1 MWAVPKM
8 SVLSRYDV
16 ERIHEGVVGI
26 LARTGVVVKEPRAL
40 EVYHSAGAQVD
51 GERVRIPASA
61 LEAALARAPETVA
74 IFDREGCPTMVLGT
88 GDVYFGVH
96 GDTPELVDY
105 DTGEVRRYQLADAGD
120 VARVCDAL
128 PNIDFVSQNGFAD
141 DVADPRVATPL
152 VFMRMM
158 QNTSKPL
165 GVGCYDIET
174 LEWIL
179 EVAETVRAGRA
190 DLAARPFFYHY
201 SEPTSPLTHSA
212 PSLRRLMLAVERG
225 IPLVYTPMVMAGATG
240 PATFAGVIAQCLAE
254 SLSGIVLA
262 QTLREG
268 APCITGGITTVMD
281 MSTTVCSYGA
291 PEMSL
296 MVAALAQMA
305 RFYKLPVFGTA
316 GCSDAP
322 RADAQFAAEAAFS
335 CLASALSG
343 AHLVHDVGFFYH
355 AERVSCSS
363 PVLCDEIIA
372 MTRAFMKGFA
382 VDDEALAAD
391 LIDRVGPQGHFLTEE
406 HTLAHFRD
414 VWRPGLFDRSMSAPP
429 GADDLD
435 ARLRERTRDILENH
449 RPVPLDEA
457 TEAELARLEQKLREL

>member
-1 MWAVPKM
+1 MPATPRM
-8 SVLSRYDV
+8 SVLSRCDM

-26 LARTGVVVKEPRAL
+26 LGRTGAVVKEPRAL
-40 EVYHSAGAQVD
+40 EAYHAAGAQVD
-51 GERVRIPASA
+51 GERVRIPARA
-61 LEAALARAPETVA
+61 LEAALAKAPETVT
-74 IFDREGCPTMVLGT
+74 IFDREGRPAMVLGT
-88 GDVYFGVH
+88 DDVYFGVH
-96 GDTPELVDY
+96 GDTSALIEY
-105 DTGEVRRYQLADAGD
+105 DTGQVRPYVLADAGD
-120 VARVCDAL
+120 IARVCDAL
-128 PNIDFVSQNGFAD
+128 ASIDFVSQNGFAD
-141 DVADPRVATPL
+141 DVADPRAATPL

-158 QNTSKPL
+158 QNTTKPL
-165 GVGCYDIET
+165 GVGCYDVAT
-174 LEWIL
+174 LKWIL
-179 EVAETVRAGRA
+179 EVAETVRADRA

-212 PSLRRLMLAVERG
+212 PSLGRLMLAVERG

-296 MVAALAQMA
+296 MVAALTEMA

-316 GCSDAP
+316 GCSDAA
-322 RADAQFAAEAAFS
+322 RVDAQFACEAAFS
-335 CLASALSG
+335 CLTSALSG

-355 AERVSCSS
+355 AERTSCSS
-363 PVLCDEIIA
+363 PVLCDEIVA

-382 VDDEALAAD
+382 VDDDALAAD

-414 VWRPGLFDRSMSAPP
+414 VWRPGLFDRSMSVTP
-429 GADDLD
+429 GKDDVD
-435 ARLRERTRDILENH
+435 ARLRERTREILQDH
-449 RPVPLDEA
+449 RPAALDA
-457 TEAELARLEQKLREL
+457 AVEAELAGLQRKLRGL